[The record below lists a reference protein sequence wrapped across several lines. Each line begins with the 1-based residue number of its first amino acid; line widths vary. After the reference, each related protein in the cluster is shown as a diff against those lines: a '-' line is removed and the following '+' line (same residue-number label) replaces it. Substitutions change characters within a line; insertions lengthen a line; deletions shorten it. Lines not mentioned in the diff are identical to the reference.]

1 MPRELSRRGGKWT
14 GPQSVLPIL
23 RDEIDR
29 MSRMFDEFFGSE
41 EMTPMP
47 IWGPPID
54 VSETDDKVIIK
65 AELPGI
71 DPQWLDISATED
83 VLTIKGEKKEE
94 REDSKEER
102 EHYYSSERRY
112 GEFSRTAKLPSRV
125 DKDKINASYHNGVL
139 RIEMQKIPEAR
150 KKIEVKVL

>member
-1 MPRELSRRGGKWT
+1 MPRELARRGGKWT
-14 GPQSVLPIL
+14 VPQSILPVL

-41 EMTPMP
+41 EMAPMP

-71 DPQWLDISATED
+71 DPQSTGYLS
-83 VLTIKGEKKEE
+83 
-94 REDSKEER
+94 
-102 EHYYSSERRY
+102 
-112 GEFSRTAKLPSRV
+112 
-125 DKDKINASYHNGVL
+125 N
-139 RIEMQKIPEAR
+139 
-150 KKIEVKVL
+150 

>member
-23 RDEIDR
+23 REEIDR

-41 EMTPMP
+41 EMAPMP

-54 VSETDDKVIIK
+54 VSETDDKVIVKI
-65 AELPGI
+65 ELPGI
-71 DPQWLDISATED
+71 DPRDLDISATED
-83 VLTIKGEKKEE
+83 VLMIKGEKKEE
-94 REDSKEER
+94 RKEEG

-112 GEFSRTAKLPSRV
+112 GEFSRSMNLPSRV
-125 DKDKINASYHNGVL
+125 DKDRINASYRNGVL
-139 RIEMQKIPEAR
+139 RIEMPKISEAR